1 MPATHAGIVYTR
13 DQLMALRHTT
23 LLAGERP
30 TIPEELKRRRR
41 GCRAGIKQRMEKRKF
56 KPFIPAVITG
66 NVRSLANKVDELEAL
81 IRTQREYRESS
92 IV

>member
-1 MPATHAGIVYTR
+1 
-13 DQLMALRHTT
+13 MALRHTT

-30 TIPEELKRRRR
+30 TIPEELKRRRW